1 MCGLPLFDWQPP
13 PSTIARRPLAVQR
26 LVTRFGL
33 SPALAATIAP
43 LVGIGPRED
52 R

>member
-1 MCGLPLFDWQPP
+1 MRGLPLFDWQPP
-13 PSTIARRPLAVQR
+13 PTTITRRPLAVQR

-33 SPALAATIAP
+33 SPALATTIAP
-43 LVGIGPRED
+43 LIGIGPQED